1 MIRMGELHIITCWEM
16 LQRKMFFVSLNEEPK
31 YVETEFDKI
40 LEKQANHICRL
51 SNT

>member
-1 MIRMGELHIITCWEM
+1 MDGLHIITCWEM

-31 YVETEFDKI
+31 YVEVEFDKV
-40 LEKQANHICRL
+40 LESQAIHICRL